1 MANLVVKPVITR
13 RERKEFLEFPWRLYR
28 DDPNWI
34 PPLRGNQRELV
45 GYRTGLP
52 GLSKRHPFYERASSE
67 TFLAFRDGRPCG
79 RIAAI
84 LNQAYNEW
92 HDQQL
97 GFFGFFEVIDDQEVA
112 NALFDAAHRWLADRG
127 IKQLRG
133 PVNPSISFGVTI
145 FSVPS
150 GWTATPPVPGPKI
163 TVQAT
168 DFTFNNPIVVYPYK
182 VATVEYHAAVD
193 GSIDDLAIVLHG
205 WFNTQMLSGVFD
217 EVIGGTVQIGSAG
230 AEESSWG
237 AVKGLFR

>member
-1 MANLVVKPVITR
+1 MKKALALVAMLAVASFVSAQTVA
-13 RERKEFLEFPWRLYR
+13 ELDLDGVY
-28 DDPNWI
+28 
-34 PPLRGNQRELV
+34 GNGPDYIIAEVSDYILV
-45 GYRTGLP
+45 DVYI
-52 GLSKRHPFYERASSE
+52 SAPF
-67 TFLAFRDGRPCG
+67 G
-79 RIAAI
+79 I
-84 LNQAYNEW
+84 L
-92 HDQQL
+92 
-97 GFFGFFEVIDDQEVA
+97 
-112 NALFDAAHRWLADRG
+112 
-127 IKQLRG
+127 
-133 PVNPSISFGVTI
+133 SFGVDIANYDGSLEYQGCTY
-145 FSVPS
+145 SVPS